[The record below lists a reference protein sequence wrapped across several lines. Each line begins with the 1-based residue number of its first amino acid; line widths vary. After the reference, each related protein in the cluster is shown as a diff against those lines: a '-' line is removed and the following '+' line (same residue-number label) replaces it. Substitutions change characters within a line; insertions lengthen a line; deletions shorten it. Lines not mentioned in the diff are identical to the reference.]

1 MQTIGISEIQKN
13 ISLLTKLKE
22 AITIIDKRKNREVA
36 IIYPLSGIRESSV
49 VESLAN
55 KYSNKST
62 VQIEDLEKAKEEAMM
77 MAMREKYGLSD

>member
-22 AITIIDKRKNREVA
+22 AITIVDKRKNREVA
-36 IIYPLSGIRESSV
+36 IIYPLSGAREGSV

>member
-22 AITIIDKRKNREVA
+22 AITIVDKRKNREVA
-36 IIYPLSGIRESSV
+36 IIYPLSGNREGSV
-49 VESLAN
+49 VESMAN

-62 VQIEDLEKAKEEAMM
+62 VQIEDLEKAREEAMM
-77 MAMREKYGLSD
+77 MTMRAKYGLSD

>member
-22 AITIIDKRKNREVA
+22 AITIVDKRKNREVA

>member
-22 AITIIDKRKNREVA
+22 AITIVDKRKNREVA
-36 IIYPLSGIRESSV
+36 IIYPLSGIREGSV
-49 VESLAN
+49 VESMAN

>member
-22 AITIIDKRKNREVA
+22 AITIVDKRKNREVA
-36 IIYPLSGIRESSV
+36 IIYPLSGNGEGSV
-49 VESLAN
+49 VESMAN

-62 VQIEDLEKAKEEAMM
+62 VQKEDLEKAKEEAMM

>member
-22 AITIIDKRKNREVA
+22 AITIVDKRKNREVA
-36 IIYPLSGIRESSV
+36 IIYPLSGIREGSV
-49 VESLAN
+49 VGSMAN